1 MKRPLV
7 CLLAVLLA
15 GPALDAPV
23 SGQSTAFEVVS
34 IKPAPLDKKEL
45 QRHMGTRIDSA
56 MADFG
61 GVTLMMLI
69 TRAYG
74 LNSFQVSGAP
84 ELNTT
89 RFNILAKLPAGSS
102 TAQVPEMLKTL
113 LRERFRLEA
122 HQDTRDFG
130 VYSLTVAKGG
140 PKIPLKPADYDPA
153 YARSLEEKINNGT
166 AHGVLPLTLARLADF
181 INQYRDYL
189 RLDRP
194 VVDQSGLKSEYLI
207 DREAF
212 MLPSQAAAMAAQ
224 KDGADP
230 TAAESALFSA
240 AEKLGLRLE
249 PRKVPMTALVID
261 HIEMTPTPQ

>member
-1 MKRPLV
+1 MRRPLV
-7 CLLAVLLA
+7 CLLAGL
-15 GPALDAPV
+15 ALDAPV

-34 IKPAPLDKKEL
+34 IKPAPQDKKEL
-45 QRHMGTRIDSA
+45 QRHLGTRIDSA

-61 GVTLMMLI
+61 GVSLMMLI

-74 LNSFQVSGAP
+74 LNSFQVLGAP

-130 VYSLTVAKGG
+130 VYGLTAAKGG
-140 PKIPLKPADYDPA
+140 PKIPLKPADYDTA
-153 YARSLEEKINNGT
+153 YARSLEEKIKDGT
-166 AHGVLPLTLARLADF
+166 AHGPLPLTLARLADF

-207 DREAF
+207 DLEAF
-212 MLPSQAAAMAAQ
+212 MQPLLNAAMAAQ

-230 TAAESALFSA
+230 TAAESAVFAA

-249 PRKVPMTALVID
+249 PRKASMTALVID

>member
-7 CLLAVLLA
+7 CLLAAL
-15 GPALDAPV
+15 ALDAPV

-34 IKPAPLDKKEL
+34 IKPAPQNKKEL
-45 QRHMGTRIDSA
+45 QRHLGTRIDPA

-61 GVTLMMLI
+61 GVSIMMLI

-74 LNSFQVSGAP
+74 LNSFQVLGAP

-89 RFNILAKLPAGSS
+89 LFDILAKLPAGSS

-130 VYSLTVAKGG
+130 VYALSAAKGG
-140 PKIPLKPADYDPA
+140 PKVPLKSADYDTA
-153 YARSLEEKINNGT
+153 T
-166 AHGVLPLTLARLADF
+166 AHGLPPGAMARAADF
-181 INQYRDYL
+181 INQYEYVL

-194 VVDQSGLKSEYLI
+194 VVDQSGLKSDLI
-207 DREAF
+207 DLEAF
-212 MLPSQAAAMAAQ
+212 MQPLLDAAMAAQ
-224 KDGADP
+224 KGGADRM
-230 TAAESALFSA
+230 AMESAVFGA
-240 AEKLGLRLE
+240 VEKLGLRLE
-249 PRKVPMTALVID
+249 PRKVSMTALVID

>member
-7 CLLAVLLA
+7 CLLTAL
-15 GPALDAPV
+15 ALDAQI
-23 SGQSTAFEVVS
+23 SGQSAAFEVVS
-34 IKPAPLDKKEL
+34 IKPTPQDKKEL
-45 QRHMGTRIDSA
+45 QRHLGTRIDSA

-61 GVTLMMLI
+61 GVSIMMLI
-69 TRAYG
+69 TRAFG
-74 LNSFQVSGAP
+74 LNSFQVLGAS

-122 HQDTRDFG
+122 HQDTRDFT
-130 VYSLTVAKGG
+130 VYSLTAAKGG
-140 PKIPLKPADYDPA
+140 PKIPVKPADYD
-153 YARSLEEKINNGT
+153 T
-166 AHGVLPLTLARLADF
+166 ATAQGSPPVTMARLADF

-194 VVDQSGLKSEYLI
+194 VVDQSGLESEYLI
-207 DREAF
+207 DLGAF
-212 MLPSQAAAMAAQ
+212 MQPSLDAAMAAQ

-230 TAAESALFSA
+230 SAAETAVFAA

-249 PRKVPMTALVID
+249 PRKVSMTALVID

>member
-7 CLLAVLLA
+7 CLLAAL
-15 GPALDAPV
+15 ALDAPV
-23 SGQSTAFEVVS
+23 SGQSAAFEVVS
-34 IKPAPLDKKEL
+34 IKPAPQNKKEL
-45 QRHMGTRIDSA
+45 QRHLGTRIDPA

-61 GVTLMMLI
+61 GVSIIMLI

-74 LNSFQVSGAP
+74 LHSFQVLGAP

-89 RFNILAKLPAGSS
+89 RFDILAKLPAGSS

-130 VYSLTVAKGG
+130 IYALTAAKGG
-140 PKIPLKPADYDPA
+140 PKVPLKPADYDA
-153 YARSLEEKINNGT
+153 AT
-166 AHGVLPLTLARLADF
+166 AHGLAPGTMARAADF
-181 INQYRDYL
+181 INQYQYVL

-194 VVDQSGLKSEYLI
+194 VVDQSGIKSDLI
-207 DREAF
+207 DLEAF
-212 MLPSQAAAMAAQ
+212 MQPLLDAAMPAE

-230 TAAESALFSA
+230 TAVESAVFGA
-240 AEKLGLRLE
+240 VKKLGLRLE
-249 PRKVPMTALVID
+249 PRNVSMTALVID